1 MAKKPWFSRRE
12 FLKLSGLSLG
22 AFALRP
28 DLRAFERLG
37 LWQTEFPQTERL
49 GRVTVGIDEEPVR
62 LRSGPSTEATE
73 IGRLPGDTVVEW
85 HHEVVGYA
93 PGYRNQRWVETPEGY
108 VWAPFLQ
115 PVRNNLNTPLDS
127 IPSFGD
133 FPGMWMEVTVPYVEA
148 QLADPPPKSPF
159 RIAFLVNNGYPIHF
173 YYGQTFWVDGIRTG
187 ENGPEYHVRELYGS
201 RGDEF
206 WAAAEAF
213 KPVYPE
219 EIAPISPEV
228 ENKEI
233 VINIAR
239 QTLSCYE
246 DGREVFFARVST
258 GGNPDW
264 TEDENGVRDPEGR
277 ITPITDNGQVHRKYA
292 SLHMEGGRAGGGYDL
307 SGIGWTTFIITG
319 GIAIHSTYWH
329 NNFGE
334 RTSAGCVNARPE
346 DAKWIY
352 RWTSPDVPY
361 NPGIMEG
368 VAGTRVRTV
377 EA

>member
-1 MAKKPWFSRRE
+1 MRP
-12 FLKLSGLSLG
+12 GLSTVQ
-22 AFALRP
+22 P
-28 DLRAFERLG
+28 RL
-37 LWQTEFPQTERL
+37 WIPEFPQAERL

-62 LRSGPSTEATE
+62 LRSGPSTESTE

-85 HHEVVGYA
+85 LHEYVGYA
-93 PGYRNQRWVETPEGY
+93 AGYRNQRWVETPQGY

-115 PVRNNLNTPLDS
+115 PVKNLPNTPLDS

-133 FPGMWMEVTVPYVEA
+133 IPGMWMEVTVPYVEA
-148 QLADPPPKSPF
+148 QLANPPAKGF

-173 YYGQTFWVDGIRTG
+173 YYGQTFWVDGLRTG
-187 ENGPEYHVRELYGS
+187 EQGVEYHVRELHGS

-206 WAAAEAF
+206 WAPAEAF

-219 EIAPISPEV
+219 EIAPISLEV

-233 VINIAR
+233 IINIAR
-239 QTLSCYE
+239 QTLSCFE
-246 DGREVFFARVST
+246 DGREVFFTRVST

-264 TEDENGVRDPEGR
+264 SDKNENGIQDPDEDR
-277 ITPITDNGQVHRKYA
+277 LTPITDYGQVFMKYD
-292 SLHMEGGRAGGGYDL
+292 SIHMEGGRVTGGYDL

-334 RTSAGCVNARPE
+334 RTSAGCVNAKPE
-346 DAKWIY
+346 DAKWIF
-352 RWTSPDVPY
+352 RWTAPEVPY
-361 NPGIMEG
+361 LPGKLEG

-377 EA
+377 ES